1 MSILKKNF
9 QKKSDNVVNVFK
21 KTVNDLTQLNAEINK
36 ENLKKVE
43 EIAKLEQESEDL
55 IILSV
60 SNTKIIDK
68 INQFLN

>member
-55 IILSV
+55 LILSV